1 MSAPIYK
8 TFATTNLKV
17 PVVGQGTWNME
28 RDPKSSIDALR
39 HGIDLGLTHIDTAE
53 IYGDGAV
60 ETLVGNALQGMRD
73 RVVLVSKV
81 HPSRASQE
89 GVIGACDQSLR
100 RLGTDY
106 LDVYLLHWE
115 SSHPVTDTVA
125 GFEALVAS
133 GKIRHWG
140 VSNLD
145 ENKLAE
151 FVDVAGL
158 TRICCNQVMH
168 HLGERS
174 IEHAVVPYCHDQR
187 IAVVGYSPFGA
198 GDFPPDSRSGADV
211 LADVALTLDATPRQ
225 VALSFLVRKSGGFTI
240 PKASD
245 RAHVEENAKAAALE
259 LPEDA
264 VERLDEEFP
273 LGPRK
278 ESVPVW

>member
-8 TFATTNLKV
+8 TFGTTDLKV

-28 RDPKSSIDALR
+28 REPKLSVDALR
-39 HGIDLGLTHIDTAE
+39 HGVDLGLTHIDTAE

-60 ETLVGNALQGMRD
+60 ERLVGDALQGIRE
-73 RVVLVSKV
+73 RVILVSKV
-81 HPSRASQE
+81 HPSRASRE
-89 GVIGACDQSLR
+89 GTVDACNQSLR
-100 RLGTDY
+100 RLRTNY

-115 SSHPVTDTVA
+115 SSHPVADTVA
-125 GFEALVAS
+125 GFEALVAA

-145 ENKLAE
+145 DSRLAR
-151 FVDVAGL
+151 FVDVAGI

-174 IEHAVVPYCHDQR
+174 IEHTVAPYCRDQR

-198 GDFPPDSRSGADV
+198 GNFPPPSRSGADV
-211 LADVALTLDATPRQ
+211 LADVALTVDATPRQ

-240 PKASD
+240 PKASN
-245 RAHVEENAKAAALE
+245 RTHVEENAKAAALE

-264 VERLDEEFP
+264 VQRLEEEFP
-273 LGPRK
+273 LGPRR
-278 ESVPVW
+278 EGVPVW

>member
-8 TFATTNLKV
+8 TFGTTDLKV
-17 PVVGQGTWNME
+17 PLVGQGTWNME
-28 RDPKSSIDALR
+28 RDPKLCIDALR
-39 HGIDLGLTHIDTAE
+39 YGIDLGLTHIDTAE
-53 IYGDGAV
+53 IYGDGEV
-60 ETLVGNALQGMRD
+60 ETLVGDALKGMRD
-73 RVVLVSKV
+73 RVILVSKV
-81 HPSRASQE
+81 HPSRASRDGIVE
-89 GVIGACDQSLR
+89 ACEQSLR

-115 SSHPVTDTVA
+115 SSHPVADTVA
-125 GFEALVAS
+125 GMEALIAA

-151 FVDVAGL
+151 FVDIAGI

-174 IEHAVVPYCHDQR
+174 IEHSLVPYCHYQR

-198 GDFPPDSRSGADV
+198 GDFPPDSRTGADV
-211 LADVALTLDATPRQ
+211 LADVALTVDATPRQ

-240 PKASD
+240 PKACD
-245 RAHVEENAKAAALE
+245 RAYVEENAKAAALE

-264 VERLDEEFP
+264 VQRLDEEFP

-278 ESVPVW
+278 DGVPVW

>member
-1 MSAPIYK
+1 MSAPISK
-8 TFATTNLKV
+8 TFGTTTLKV

-28 RDPKSSIDALR
+28 RDAKSSIDALR

-53 IYGDGAV
+53 IYGDGEV
-60 ETLVGNALQGMRD
+60 ETLVGEALQGRRE

-81 HPSRASQE
+81 HPSRVSQE
-89 GVIGACDQSLR
+89 GVIEACDQSLR
-100 RLGTDY
+100 RLRTDY

-115 SSHPVTDTVA
+115 SAHPIAETVA
-125 GFEALVAS
+125 GFEALVGA

-145 ENKLAE
+145 ETRLAE
-151 FVDVAGL
+151 YVEVAGL

-168 HLGERS
+168 HLAERS
-174 IEHAVVPYCHDQR
+174 IEHAVAPYCHDQR
-187 IAVVGYSPFGA
+187 IAVVGYSPFGG

-225 VALSFLVRKSGGFTI
+225 IALSFLVRKSGGFTI

-278 ESVPVW
+278 EGVPVW